1 MPPNST
7 IHRARLPSRSRGRGR
22 KAGERQS
29 VTAAVGQFALTGLAA
44 VALLGFVAVGILR
57 HTGQVEAIRD
67 AKHETQL
74 AGEGVVGPQI
84 RAGLLTGDPAAIST
98 LDHVVRDHVLRD
110 PVVRVKIWDGQGKI
124 LYSDR
129 HELIGS
135 TYKLGADELAALRR
149 QGIDAGISDLAK
161 PENRL
166 ERAQRKML
174 EVYQGIRSPAGAP
187 LLYEEYLSYSSV
199 AASGNRLWSQFAPA
213 LLLTLVLLELA
224 QIPLAW
230 SLARRL
236 RRRQEERET
245 LLRRAVEASDIE
257 RRRIA
262 RDLHDGVV
270 QRLVGLSYTLSAA
283 APLIRDGQES
293 PATAKTVDDAAK
305 EARESVR
312 ELRSLLFEIYPP
324 TLQRAGLA
332 AALADLVAPLRAR
345 EIATEIHLDP
355 DLEIGP
361 QTEPVLYRVAQEAVR
376 NIAAHAHAGSAR
388 IEVTRENGNA
398 VLSVEDDGRGF
409 VRSPGRRAED
419 KRHFGLR
426 ILQDLADDSG
436 GTLTVESQPGEGTR
450 VRIEVPVR

>member
-1 MPPNST
+1 VPST
-7 IHRARLPSRSRGRGR
+7 SRTHRPHLSSRASGRHGP
-22 KAGERQS
+22 RQS

-57 HTGQVEAIRD
+57 HTGQAEAIRD

-74 AGEGVVGPQI
+74 AGEGIVGPQI
-84 RAGLLTGDPAAIST
+84 HAGLLSGDPAEISE
-98 LDHVVRDHVLRD
+98 LDRVVHDHVLRD
-110 PVVRVKIWDGQGKI
+110 PVIRVKIWDAAGKI

-135 TYKLGADELAALRR
+135 TYKLGADELAALHRR
-149 QGIDAGISDLAK
+149 GIDAGISDLTK

-166 ERAQRKML
+166 ERPQGKML
-174 EVYQGIRSPAGAP
+174 EVYQGIRGPAGVP

-213 LLLTLVLLELA
+213 LLLTLALLELA

-245 LLRRAVEASDIE
+245 LLRRAVEASEIE

-283 APLIRDGQES
+283 APSIRDGQNPS
-293 PATAKTVDDAAK
+293 STAQAVDDAAK
-305 EARESVR
+305 ETRESIR
-312 ELRSLLFEIYPP
+312 ELRSLLLEIYPP

-332 AALADLVAPLRAR
+332 AALDDLVAPLRAR

-376 NIAAHAHAGSAR
+376 NIAAHAHAGNAR
-388 IEVTRENGNA
+388 IRVTRENASA

-409 VRSPGRRAED
+409 VGTPGRRAED

-426 ILQDLADDSG
+426 IIQDLADDAG
-436 GTLTVESQPGEGTR
+436 GTLTVESKPGEGTR
-450 VRIEVPVR
+450 VRIEVPAR